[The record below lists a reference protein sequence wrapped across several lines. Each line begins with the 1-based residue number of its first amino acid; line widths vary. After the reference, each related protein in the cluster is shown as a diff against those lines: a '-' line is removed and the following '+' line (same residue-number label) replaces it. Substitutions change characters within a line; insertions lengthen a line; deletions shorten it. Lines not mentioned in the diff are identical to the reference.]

1 MYDWPDENID
11 LIINSQQSILA
22 TRTNNLARVQLTQ
35 ADINLL
41 KLVES
46 TQRELKNKQF
56 HYKELERISKFSED
70 VKTKTFIQNFING
83 DKGKTVR
90 FERRYLGS
98 YYFLLRDTMLSFLWL
113 RNVILHF
120 LR

>member
-83 DKGKTVR
+83 YKGKTVR